1 MHHLTDNLSHVIVVA
16 AIFFAALAIENSKGQ
31 VSDSTLVT
39 SLDTTTSPKRMLPG
53 PREIWR
59 GGAFVMVGRTLH
71 TAEGITGLP
80 GVPNCCDGFYNGYGS
95 VWSLGLVGE
104 IPISGHSIRVGWRFA
119 ASSYEGLLTRT
130 IQEEINADR
139 RLQIGLFEHSVTSSH
154 FGFSLEPYLAFR
166 PLRNGALRL
175 GFNTEFMVS
184 TAFSQ
189 EEQLV
194 SPEGVTYSNGRRTR
208 LEFSGPVEEANAL
221 FLGVTGAL
229 QYEFSIS
236 EDGEWVL
243 VPEMTGFYGLSNMI
257 DATPWLVHGARFG
270 LSLQRVSLIHPELA
284 DESLEV
290 VFPIRS
296 GPTESL
302 GTEDEGKAEE
312 GPEEG
317 KE

>member
-1 MHHLTDNLSHVIVVA
+1 MHQLTDNLSHVIVVA
-16 AIFFAALAIENSKGQ
+16 AILFAALAIEHSTGQ
-31 VSDSTLVT
+31 VLDSPPVT
-39 SLDTTTSPKRMLPG
+39 SLDTTTSPKRTLPG

-59 GGAFVMVGRTLH
+59 GGAFVVVGRTLH
-71 TAEGITGLP
+71 TADGITGLP
-80 GVPNCCDGFYNGYGS
+80 GVPNCCDGFYDGFGS
-95 VWSLGLVGE
+95 VWSLGIVGE
-104 IPISGHSIRVGWRFA
+104 IPISGHSTRVGWRFA
-119 ASSYEGLLTRT
+119 ASSYEGLLTRK

-139 RLQIGLFEHSVTSSH
+139 RLQIGIFEHTVTSSH

-166 PLRNGALRL
+166 PLRNGAIRL

-184 TAFSQ
+184 GAFSQ
-189 EEQLV
+189 EEQLI

-243 VPEMTGFYGLSNMI
+243 VPEAIGFYGLSNMI
-257 DATPWLVHGARFG
+257 DETPWVVHGARLG

-284 DESLEV
+284 DESLDV
-290 VFPIRS
+290 VFPIKS

-302 GTEDEGKAEE
+302 GTEGEAEVEKGPDEKEE
-312 GPEEG
+312 
-317 KE
+317 